1 MTVEE
6 PSASD
11 PARVPASPEVVALA
25 TDLVR
30 QFSECFWFWHP
41 EARVRYEDDVRLVI
55 EHLREY
61 GDKRVWAAAKDLK
74 NAFNP
79 VSKGGSWRVGR
90 QPL

>member
-6 PSASD
+6 PSASY

-25 TDLVR
+25 TELVGK
-30 QFSECFWFWHP
+30 FSECFWFRHP

-61 GDKRVWAAAKDLK
+61 GDKRAWAAAKELK
-74 NAFNP
+74 
-79 VSKGGSWRVGR
+79 KC
-90 QPL
+90 L

>member
-30 QFSECFWFWHP
+30 QFSECFWFRHP
-41 EARVRYEDDVRLVI
+41 EARVRYEDDARLVI

-61 GDKRVWAAAKDLK
+61 GDKRAWAAAKELK
-74 NAFNP
+74 
-79 VSKGGSWRVGR
+79 KC
-90 QPL
+90 L